1 MITIKIDERTKA
13 GRVLVETV
21 RMMAN
26 KYSGIHIVEE
36 EDDEVLEKRMKENDQ
51 SDLLSEDEKKA
62 FLDELHRLSE

>member
-26 KYSGIHIVEE
+26 KYNGIHIEE

-62 FLDELHRLSE
+62 FLDELHRLSK